1 MSLLAEVLEA
11 IRYTEY
17 QNELIL
23 SRKFPLHIL
32 AKRFKKSVR
41 QLQRQRK
48 LLLEIEE
55 LENEQREKY
64 EREKGDETGQK
75 PGAERH

>member
-17 QNELIL
+17 QNEMIL
-23 SRKFPLHIL
+23 SRKLPLHIL

-41 QLQRQRK
+41 RLQRQRK
-48 LLLEIEE
+48 LLLEIEA
-55 LENEQREKY
+55 LENEGKA
-64 EREKGDETGQK
+64 
-75 PGAERH
+75 PGELS